1 MSNFISHGY
10 RRLRRLRRLRSMP
23 AAALAVALAACDHT
37 EPLDPAG
44 GILQDEVAIAPVE
57 APAFA
62 VRQSGGIAFGMA
74 AQPVAELGDV
84 FSGGK
89 VTVSPNHIRRTLSAV
104 RSRGGRVVVMLAGNP
119 RHYKDGSGRF
129 SLSKWKAR
137 IDRFKG
143 IDFGGYIND
152 GTVIG
157 HYLIDEPNDKANW
170 NGTTV
175 SPSVLDEMARY
186 SKRRWPKMA
195 TIVRTHPSYFKRS
208 PRYVDAAWAQY
219 LSRRGSVKDYIRQ
232 NVADAQ
238 RRGLALVV
246 GLNVVHGG
254 IPKRTRMT
262 PSQVESYGS
271 ALLSSSYPCAFVSW
285 KYNDNQLSGRS
296 MKSAMKTLRNKAEG
310 RPRKRCAS

>member
-1 MSNFISHGY
+1 MSQSITRGY
-10 RRLRRLRRLRSMP
+10 RPLLRLRSLP
-23 AAALAVALAACDHT
+23 AVALGIALAACDHT
-37 EPLDPAG
+37 ETVAPES
-44 GILQDEVAIAPVE
+44 GIPQEEAVIAPVE
-57 APAFA
+57 APALA
-62 VRQSGGIAFGMA
+62 VRQHGGIAFGMA

-89 VTVSPNHIRRTLSAV
+89 VTVSPNQIRRTLSAV
-104 RSRGGRVVVMLAGNP
+104 RSRGGRVVVMLAGSP

-129 SLSKWKAR
+129 SLTKWKAR

-143 IDFGGYIND
+143 IDFSSYISD

-195 TIVRTHPSYFKRS
+195 TIVRTHPSYFKNS

-232 NVADAQ
+232 SVADAQ

-246 GLNVVHGG
+246 GLNVIHGG
-254 IPKRTRMT
+254 TPNRTRMT
-262 PSQVESYGS
+262 PKQVESYGS
-271 ALLSSSYPCAFVSW
+271 ALLASSYPCAFVSW
-285 KYNDNQLSGRS
+285 KYSDNHLSGSGMRA
-296 MKSAMKTLRNKAEG
+296 AMKTLRKKAEG
-310 RPRKRCAS
+310 RSRKSCRT